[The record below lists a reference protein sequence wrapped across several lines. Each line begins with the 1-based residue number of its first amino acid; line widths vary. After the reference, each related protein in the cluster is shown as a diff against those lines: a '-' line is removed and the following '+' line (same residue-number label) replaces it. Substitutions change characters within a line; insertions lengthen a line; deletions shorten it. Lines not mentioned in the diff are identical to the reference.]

1 MKKFFELA
9 TEAAWWTL
17 GLTLLFAFFWFL
29 LDFDLTMLGTNEQR
43 S

>member
-17 GLTLLFAFFWFL
+17 AVTLFFGFCWLLLGL
-29 LDFDLTMLGTNEQR
+29 DLTPPT
-43 S
+43 SH